1 MASVGVHIEG
11 LNETIRA
18 LAELDA
24 EFPTRMRDELKD
36 VAQQGSDMAA
46 FIASSRGDIY
56 HGAGDHGDPSR
67 RDGDLV
73 AKISVRRA
81 GPDSFAAVEYSTTT
95 TKKYPRY
102 PYPRRIEYGSPG
114 RAFMRPMAD
123 RMGPI
128 AESRMDLMADRLIEE
143 KGLG

>member
-1 MASVGVHIEG
+1 MANIGIHVEG
-11 LNETIRA
+11 LREAIHA
-18 LAELDA
+18 FEEFDA
-24 EFPTRMRDELKD
+24 ETPHRLRGELKD

-46 FIASSRGDIY
+46 FIATARGDIY
-56 HGAGDHGDPSR
+56 HGAGDHGDPAR
-67 RDGDLV
+67 HDGDLV
-73 AKISVRRA
+73 AKISVRKA
-81 GPDSFAAVEYSTTT
+81 GPDGYAAVEYSTTS

-102 PYPRRIEYGSPG
+102 SYPRRIEYGTPG

-128 AESRMDLMADRLIEE
+128 AQARLDLMIDTLIAE